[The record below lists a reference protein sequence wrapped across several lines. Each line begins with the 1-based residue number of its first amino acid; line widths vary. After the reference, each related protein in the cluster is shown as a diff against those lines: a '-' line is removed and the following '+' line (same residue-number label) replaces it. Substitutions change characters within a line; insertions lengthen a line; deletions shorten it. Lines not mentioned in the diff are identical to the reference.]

1 MLCGDF
7 NARCGSDADYIEG
20 VDDIEPRS
28 IVDYRKNSYCDIFID
43 FLINRNCIVLN
54 GPGKGS
60 NDYTAISSTSKGVA
74 VVDYAI
80 VHQDLLPLYDNLCVI
95 RASELF
101 DQTGLVGCFDT
112 EHSIPDHSLL
122 YWNVASQNHSFTDY
136 GENDNN
142 SYSIKYDVA
151 NMPDDFMC
159 DESCMKNMNDITA
172 KCSNLGVTELHK
184 QFCVIIIEAMSK
196 SLMSRKIILGER
208 LKLQIRYKPWWS
220 DILSY

>member
-28 IVDYRKNSYCDIFID
+28 IVDYCKNSYYDIFID

-54 GPGKGS
+54 GRGKGS

-74 VVDYAI
+74 VVD
-80 VHQDLLPLYDNLCVI
+80 
-95 RASELF
+95 
-101 DQTGLVGCFDT
+101 
-112 EHSIPDHSLL
+112 
-122 YWNVASQNHSFTDY
+122 
-136 GENDNN
+136 
-142 SYSIKYDVA
+142 
-151 NMPDDFMC
+151 
-159 DESCMKNMNDITA
+159 MNDITA
-172 KCSNLGVTELHK
+172 KCSNLGVTELHE